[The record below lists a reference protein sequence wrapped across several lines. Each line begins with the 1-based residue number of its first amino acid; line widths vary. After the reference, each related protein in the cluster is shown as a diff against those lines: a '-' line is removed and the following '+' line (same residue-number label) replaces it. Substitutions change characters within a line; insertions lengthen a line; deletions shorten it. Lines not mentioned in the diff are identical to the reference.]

1 MEVRKIAKSKKK
13 RSKNKDVRA
22 KFFYS
27 VSLNK
32 SKYDS
37 LVAYAELAKDVRNFI
52 SEYIYNNN
60 DLKIG
65 ILLDIYSDIDLKIE
79 LKDYR
84 KQFKGILGTDEQIDI
99 SATTFQ
105 NCCKEVYIRYQVY
118 LQNELTKKLENY
130 NSIRKYLSFLIKY
143 YKGDLNDL
151 TNLILQEKIKTFLNE
166 ETNKV
171 EFTQKA
177 IFYQDLEKFLFNK
190 TRYNVNK
197 ILKMVENLRQRLVKN
212 ITLINFKSLTF
223 QDLNVLSINHE
234 KGRTGNIIDV
244 LEENS
249 NKAIINLNLAG
260 YKQIII
266 PTKFSKKYHGNLECY
281 NGKPYKMNNRGT
293 MGKRI
298 MYTIKFLKDR
308 KVKIILCQEVEKQN
322 YVYDSNKNNIL
333 GVDVNTSSNLFSL
346 SNGVQIPYDEKIIN
360 QAARLNKT
368 ISYKQTNKS
377 VSEKNVDE
385 VNKVYSKKIQRRI
398 NKMTRRAEY
407 YQNYKSHELI
417 EYMKNNN
424 FDYLAMEDLDIKSN
438 KTKVKKNSNGIKLN
452 YNDVAKTLRI
462 NNLKNVLERLC
473 KKENFNFA
481 KVNPAYTSQVCPVC
495 GNIDKKNRNHR
506 MFLCTNCHHS
516 DDADI
521 NAAKN
526 IKNRIVNPMLKLNL
540 IRFDNEKQIHV
551 GSKHKNKV
559 FYQEVYKNMNASKP
573 YKIK

>member
-1 MEVRKIAKSKKK
+1 MAKSKKK
-13 RSKNKDVRA
+13 DKNKDIKV

-27 VSLNK
+27 ISLNK
-32 SKYDS
+32 NKYDS

-52 SEYIYNNN
+52 SEYIYNND

-65 ILLDIYSDIDLKIE
+65 ILLNTYTDIDLKTE
-79 LKDYR
+79 LKNYR
-84 KQFKGILGTDEQIDI
+84 KQFKGILGTDEQFDI

-105 NCCKEVYIRYQVY
+105 NCCKEVHIRYQVY
-118 LQNELTKKLENY
+118 LQNELTKKLDNY

-143 YKGDLNDL
+143 YKGDLNEL
-151 TNLILQEKIKTFLNE
+151 TNLISQEKIKTSLNKK
-166 ETNKV
+166 TNKK
-171 EFTQKA
+171 EFTEKA
-177 IFYQDLEKFLFNK
+177 VFYQNLEKFLFNK

-197 ILKMVENLRQRLVKN
+197 ILNMVENLRQRLIKN

-234 KGRTGNIIDV
+234 KGRTGNIIDI

-249 NKAIINLNLAG
+249 NKVIINLNLAG
-260 YKQIII
+260 YKQIVI
-266 PTKFSKKYHGNLECY
+266 PTKFSKKYHGNLDCY
-281 NGKPYKMNNRGT
+281 NGKLYKMNNQGI
-293 MGKRI
+293 MGKRVT
-298 MYTIKFLKDR
+298 YTIKFLKDR
-308 KVKIILCQEVEKQN
+308 KVKIILFQETEKIN
-322 YVYDSNKNNIL
+322 YTYDDNRNNIL

-346 SNGVQIPYDEKIIN
+346 SNGVQIKYDEKIIN
-360 QAARLNKT
+360 QAAKLNKV
-368 ISYKQTNKS
+368 ISYKQTNKAT
-377 VSEKNVDE
+377 SEKNVDE
-385 VNKVYSKKIQRRI
+385 VNKIYSKKIRRRI
-398 NKMTRRAEY
+398 DKMVRRAEY

-417 EYMKNNN
+417 EYMKDNN
-424 FDYLAMEDLDIKSN
+424 FNYLVMEDLDIKSS
-438 KTKVKKNSNGIKLN
+438 KTKTKKNANNVKIN

-481 KVNPAYTSQVCPVC
+481 KVNPAYTSQTCSAC
-495 GNIDKKNRNHR
+495 GNIDRKSRNHR

-526 IKNRIVNPMLKLNL
+526 IKNRIINPMLKLNL
-540 IRFDNEKQIHV
+540 IRFDNENQIHI
-551 GSKHKNKV
+551 GSKHKNKS
-559 FYQEVYKNMNASKP
+559 FYEEVYKNMNTSKL

>member
-1 MEVRKIAKSKKK
+1 MAKSKKK
-13 RSKNKDVRA
+13 DKNKVVKA

-27 VSLNK
+27 ISLNK
-32 SKYDS
+32 NKYDS
-37 LVAYAELAKDVRNFI
+37 LIAYAEAVKNARNFA
-52 SEYIYNNN
+52 SEYICNND

-65 ILLDIYSDIDLKIE
+65 ILLGTYKETDLKTE

-84 KQFKGILGTDEQIDI
+84 KQFKGILGTDEQFDI

-105 NCCKEVYIRYQVY
+105 NCCKEVHIRYKTY
-118 LQNELTKKLENY
+118 LQNELTKKLDNY

-143 YKGDLNDL
+143 YNGDLNEL
-151 TNLILQEKIKTFLNE
+151 TNLILQEKIKTSLNKK
-166 ETNKV
+166 TNKK
-171 EFTQKA
+171 EFTEKVL
-177 IFYQDLEKFLFNK
+177 FYQDLEKFLFNK
-190 TRYNVNK
+190 TQYSVYK
-197 ILKMVENLRQRLVKN
+197 ILKMVENLRKRLIKD

-223 QDLNVLSINHE
+223 QDINVLLINYK
-234 KGRTGNIIDV
+234 KGRTGNIINI

-249 NKAIINLNLAG
+249 NKAVIKINLAG

-266 PTKFSKKYHGNLECY
+266 PTKFSKKYHGNLDYY
-281 NGKPYKMNNRGT
+281 NGKPYKTNNYGGI
-293 MGKRI
+293 GKRV

-308 KVKIILCQEVEKQN
+308 KVKIILFQEAEKQN
-322 YVYDSNKNNIL
+322 YTYDDKRNNVL
-333 GVDVNTSSNLFSL
+333 GVDINTSSNLFSL
-346 SNGVQIPYDEKIIN
+346 SNGVQIKYDEKIIN
-360 QAARLNKT
+360 QAAKLNKT
-368 ISYKQTNKS
+368 ISHKQTNKS
-377 VSEKNVDE
+377 ASEKNVDE
-385 VNKVYSKKIQRRI
+385 VNKVYSKKMQRRI
-398 NKMTRRAEY
+398 DKMVRRSEY

-424 FDYLAMEDLDIKSN
+424 FDYLVMEDLDINSS
-438 KTKVKKNSNGIKLN
+438 KTKTKKNSNGIKIN

-462 NNLKNVLERLC
+462 CNLKNILERLC
-473 KKENFNFA
+473 KKTNFNFA

-516 DDADI
+516 DDADV

-540 IRFDNEKQIHV
+540 IRFDSKNQIHV

-559 FYQEVYKNMNASKP
+559 FYQEVYKNMNTIKP
-573 YKIK
+573 YKI

>member
-1 MEVRKIAKSKKK
+1 MAKSKKK
-13 RSKNKDVRA
+13 DKNKVVKA

-32 SKYDS
+32 NKYDS

-60 DLKIG
+60 N
-65 ILLDIYSDIDLKIE
+65 LKIE
-79 LKDYR
+79 ILLGTYGAMNLQGELTNYR

-99 SATTFQ
+99 SATAFQ
-105 NCCKEVYIRYQVY
+105 NCCKEVHIKYQTY
-118 LQNELTKKLENY
+118 LKNELIKKLENY

-143 YKGDLNDL
+143 YKGDLNE
-151 TNLILQEKIKTFLNE
+151 LISLISQEKIKTFLNK
-166 ETNKV
+166 ETNKK

-177 IFYQDLEKFLFNK
+177 FFYQDLEKFLFNK

-197 ILKMVENLRQRLVKN
+197 ILNMVENLRQRLVKN

-223 QDLNVLSINHE
+223 QDINVLSINYE
-234 KGRTGNIIDV
+234 KGRTGNIIDI

-249 NKAIINLNLAG
+249 NKAVVKINLAG

-266 PTKFSKKYHGNLECY
+266 PTKFSKKYHGNLDYY
-281 NGKPYKMNNRGT
+281 NGKPYKMNNSGT
-293 MGKRI
+293 IGKRVT
-298 MYTIKFLKDR
+298 YTIKFLKDR
-308 KVKIILCQEVEKQN
+308 KVKIILFQETEKSN
-322 YVYDSNKNNIL
+322 YAYDDNRNNVL

-360 QAARLNKT
+360 QAAKLNKT
-368 ISYKQTNKS
+368 ISYKQINKS

-385 VNKVYSKKIQRRI
+385 VNKVYSKKMQRRI
-398 NKMTRRAEY
+398 DKMVRRAKY

-417 EYMKNNN
+417 QYMKNNN
-424 FDYLAMEDLDIKSN
+424 FNYLVMEDLDIKSS
-438 KTKVKKNSNGIKLN
+438 KTKVKKNANGIKLN
-452 YNDVAKTLRI
+452 YNNVAKTLRI

-495 GNIDKKNRNHR
+495 GNIDKKSRNHR
-506 MFLCTNCHHS
+506 TFLCTNCHHS

-526 IKNRIVNPMLKLNL
+526 IKNRITNPILKLNL

-551 GSKHKNKV
+551 GSKHRNKS
-559 FYQEVYKNMNASKP
+559 FYEEVYKNMNTLKP

>member
-1 MEVRKIAKSKKK
+1 M
-13 RSKNKDVRA
+13 
-22 KFFYS
+22 
-27 VSLNK
+27 
-32 SKYDS
+32 
-37 LVAYAELAKDVRNFI
+37 
-52 SEYIYNNN
+52 
-60 DLKIG
+60 KIG
-65 ILLDIYSDIDLKIE
+65 ILLNIYKDTDLKTE
-79 LKDYR
+79 LKNYR
-84 KQFKGILGTDEQIDI
+84 KQFKGILGTDEQFNI
-99 SATTFQ
+99 SASTFH

-143 YKGDLNDL
+143 YKGDLSEL
-151 TNLILQEKIKTFLNE
+151 INLISQEKIKTFLNE
-166 ETNKV
+166 ETGKE

-177 IFYQDLEKFLFNK
+177 LFYQNLEKFLFNK
-190 TRYNVNK
+190 IRYNVDK
-197 ILKMVENLRQRLVKN
+197 ILKMVENLRQRLIKN

-223 QDLNVLSINHE
+223 QDINVLSINYE
-234 KGRTGNIIDV
+234 KGRTGNIIDI

-249 NKAIINLNLAG
+249 NKVIIKLNLAG

-266 PTKFSKKYHGNLECY
+266 PTKFNEKYHGNLDYY
-281 NGKPYKMNNRGT
+281 NGKPYKMNNYGT
-293 MGKRI
+293 MGKRV

-308 KVKIILCQEVEKQN
+308 KVKIILFQETEKLN
-322 YVYDSNKNNIL
+322 YTYDDNRNNVL

-346 SNGVQIPYDEKIIN
+346 SNGVQIKYDEKIIN

-368 ISYKQTNKS
+368 MSYKQTNKF

-398 NKMTRRAEY
+398 DKMARRAEY

-424 FDYLAMEDLDIKSN
+424 FNYLVMEDLDIKSK
-438 KTKVKKNSNGIKLN
+438 KTKAKKNANGIKIN

-473 KKENFNFA
+473 KKENFNFT
-481 KVNPAYTSQVCPVC
+481 KVNPAYTSQTCSVC
-495 GNIDKKNRNHR
+495 GNINKKNRNHR

-526 IKNRIVNPMLKLNL
+526 IKNRITNPMLKLNL
-540 IRFDNEKQIHV
+540 IRFDSENQIHI
-551 GSKHKNKV
+551 GSKHKNKS
-559 FYQEVYKNMNASKP
+559 FYEEVYKNMNTLKP

>member
-1 MEVRKIAKSKKK
+1 MEVRKIAKSNKK
-13 RSKNKDVRA
+13 RSKNKDVKV

-32 SKYDS
+32 NKCDS
-37 LVAYAELAKDVRNFI
+37 LVAYAELAKDVRNFV
-52 SEYIYNNN
+52 SEYVYNSN
-60 DLKIG
+60 DLKIR
-65 ILLDIYSDIDLKIE
+65 ILLNTYTDIDLKIE

-99 SATTFQ
+99 SATAFQ
-105 NCCKEVYIRYQVY
+105 NCCKEVHIRYQTY

-143 YKGDLNDL
+143 YKGDLNEL
-151 TNLILQEKIKTFLNE
+151 TNLISQEKIKTFFNE
-166 ETNKV
+166 KTNKK
-171 EFTQKA
+171 EFTEKA
-177 IFYQDLEKFLFNK
+177 VFYQNLEKFLFNK

-197 ILKMVENLRQRLVKN
+197 ILNMVENLRQRLIKN

-234 KGRTGNIIDV
+234 KGRTGNIIDI

-249 NKAIINLNLAG
+249 NKVIINLNLAG
-260 YKQIII
+260 YKQIVI
-266 PTKFSKKYHGNLECY
+266 PTKFSKKYHGNLDCY
-281 NGKPYKMNNRGT
+281 NGKPYKMNSNGS
-293 MGKRI
+293 MGKRVT
-298 MYTIKFLKDR
+298 YTIKFLKDR
-308 KVKIILCQEVEKQN
+308 KVKIILYQEVEKLN
-322 YVYDSNKNNIL
+322 YTYDNNRNNIL

-346 SNGVQIPYDEKIIN
+346 SNGVQIPYDEKIVN
-360 QAARLNKT
+360 QAAKLNKT
-368 ISYKQTNKS
+368 ISYKQANKFA
-377 VSEKNVDE
+377 SEKNVDE
-385 VNKVYSKKIQRRI
+385 VNKVYSKKIRRRI
-398 NKMTRRAEY
+398 DKMVRRAEY

-424 FDYLAMEDLDIKSN
+424 FNYLVMEDLDIKSS
-438 KTKVKKNSNGIKLN
+438 KTKTKKNANCTKIN
-452 YNDVAKTLRI
+452 YNDVAQTLRI

-481 KVNPAYTSQVCPVC
+481 KVNPAYTSQTCSVC
-495 GNIDKKNRNHR
+495 GNIDKKSRNHR

-526 IKNRIVNPMLKLNL
+526 IKNRITNPMLKLNL
-540 IRFDNEKQIHV
+540 IRFDNENQIHV
-551 GSKHKNKV
+551 GSKHKNKS
-559 FYQEVYKNMNASKP
+559 FYEKVYKNLNATKP
-573 YKIK
+573 YKI

>member
-1 MEVRKIAKSKKK
+1 MAKSKKK
-13 RSKNKDVRA
+13 DKNKDIKA

-27 VSLNK
+27 ISLNK
-32 SKYDS
+32 NKYDS

-52 SEYIYNNN
+52 SEYICNN
-60 DLKIG
+60 DNLKIG
-65 ILLDIYSDIDLKIE
+65 ILLGTYTDIDLKIE

-84 KQFKGILGTDEQIDI
+84 KQFKGILGTDEQINI

-105 NCCKEVYIRYQVY
+105 NCCKEVHIRYQTY

-143 YKGDLNDL
+143 YKGNLSEL

-166 ETNKV
+166 ETNKK

-177 IFYQDLEKFLFNK
+177 LFYQDLEKFLFNK
-190 TRYNVNK
+190 TRYDVDK

-212 ITLINFKSLTF
+212 VTLINFKSLTF
-223 QDLNVLSINHE
+223 QNLNILSINYE
-234 KGRTGNIIDV
+234 KGNTGNIIDI

-249 NKAIINLNLAG
+249 NKAIIKINLAG
-260 YKQIII
+260 YQQIVI
-266 PTKFSKKYHGNLECY
+266 PTKFSKKYHGDLNNY
-281 NGKPYKMNNRGT
+281 NGKPYKMNNYGT
-293 MGKRI
+293 MGKRVT
-298 MYTIKFLKDR
+298 YTIKFLKDR
-308 KVKIILCQEVEKQN
+308 KVKIILYQEVEKLN
-322 YVYDSNKNNIL
+322 YAYDDSRNNIL

-360 QAARLNKT
+360 QAAKLNKT
-368 ISYKQTNKS
+368 ISYKQANKS
-377 VSEKNVDE
+377 ASEKNVDE
-385 VNKVYSKKIQRRI
+385 VNKVYSKKIRRRI
-398 NKMTRRAEY
+398 DKMVRRAEY

-424 FDYLAMEDLDIKSN
+424 FNYLVMEDLDIKSN
-438 KTKVKKNSNGIKLN
+438 KTKAKKNSNGIKLN
-452 YNDVAKTLRI
+452 YNNVAKTLRI

-473 KKENFNFA
+473 KKANFNFA
-481 KVNPAYTSQVCPVC
+481 KVNPAYTSQTCSVC

-540 IRFDNEKQIHV
+540 IRFDNENQIFI
-551 GSKHKNKV
+551 GSKHKNKS
-559 FYQEVYKNMNASKP
+559 FYEEVYKNLNATKP
-573 YKIK
+573 YKI

>member
-1 MEVRKIAKSKKK
+1 MAKSKKK
-13 RSKNKDVRA
+13 DKNKVVKA

-27 VSLNK
+27 ISLNK
-32 SKYDS
+32 NKYDS
-37 LVAYAELAKDVRNFI
+37 LVAYAELARDVRNFV
-52 SEYIYNNN
+52 SEYIYKNN

-84 KQFKGILGTDEQIDI
+84 KQFKGILETDEQIDI

-143 YKGDLNDL
+143 YRGDLNDL
-151 TNLILQEKIKTFLNE
+151 TNLISKEKIKTFLNE
-166 ETNKV
+166 KTNKE
-171 EFTQKA
+171 EFTGKA
-177 IFYQDLEKFLFNK
+177 IFYQNLEKFLFNK
-190 TRYNVNK
+190 TRYSVDK
-197 ILKMVENLRQRLVKN
+197 ILKMVENLRQRLIKN

-223 QDLNVLSINHE
+223 QDLNVLSINHK
-234 KGRTGNIIDV
+234 KGNTGNIIDI

-249 NKAIINLNLAG
+249 NKAIIKLNLAG
-260 YKQIII
+260 YKQVII
-266 PTKFSKKYHGNLECY
+266 PTKFSKKYHGDLNNY
-281 NGKPYKMNNRGT
+281 NGKPYKMNNNGS
-293 MGKRI
+293 MGKRV

-308 KVKIILCQEVEKQN
+308 KVKIILFQEAEKQN
-322 YVYDSNKNNIL
+322 YAYDDNRNNIL

-346 SNGVQIPYDEKIIN
+346 SNGVQIKYDEKIIN

-377 VSEKNVDE
+377 ASEKNVDE
-385 VNKVYSKKIQRRI
+385 VNKVYSKKIRRKI
-398 NKMTRRAEY
+398 DKMVRRAEY

-417 EYMKNNN
+417 KYMKNNN
-424 FDYLAMEDLDIKSN
+424 FNYLVMEDLEIKSS
-438 KTKVKKNSNGIKLN
+438 KTKTKKNANGIKLN

-481 KVNPAYTSQVCPVC
+481 KVNPAYTSQTCSVC
-495 GNIDKKNRNHR
+495 GNIDKKSRNHR

-540 IRFDNEKQIHV
+540 IRFDSENQIHV
-551 GSKHKNKV
+551 GSKHRNKS
-559 FYQEVYKNMNASKP
+559 FYEEVYKNMNTIKP

>member
-1 MEVRKIAKSKKK
+1 MAKSKKK
-13 RSKNKDVRA
+13 DENKEVRA

-32 SKYDS
+32 NKYDS
-37 LVAYAELAKDVRNFI
+37 LIAYAEATRDARNFI
-52 SEYIYNNN
+52 SEYIYNDN
-60 DLKIG
+60 DLKIK
-65 ILLDIYSDIDLKIE
+65 ILLNIYKETNLKTE
-79 LKDYR
+79 LKDYK
-84 KQFKGILGTDEQIDI
+84 KQFKGILGSNEQFDI

-105 NCCKEVYIRYQVY
+105 NCCKEVYIRYQTY

-143 YKGDLNDL
+143 YKGDLSEL
-151 TNLILQEKIKTFLNE
+151 TNLISQEKIKTSLNK
-166 ETNKV
+166 ETKKE
-171 EFTQKA
+171 EFTEKA
-177 IFYQDLEKFLFNK
+177 IFYQNLEKFLFNK
-190 TRYNVNK
+190 TKYNVNK
-197 ILKMVENLRQRLVKN
+197 ILKMVENLRKRLIKN

-223 QDLNVLSINHE
+223 QDINVLSINYK
-234 KGRTGNIIDV
+234 KGKTGNIIDI

-266 PTKFSKKYHGNLECY
+266 PTKFNKKYHGNLDYY
-281 NGKPYKMNNRGT
+281 NGKPYKMNNNGS
-293 MGKRI
+293 MGKRVT
-298 MYTIKFLKDR
+298 YTIKFLKDR
-308 KVKIILCQEVEKQN
+308 KVKITLFQEVEKLN
-322 YVYDSNKNNIL
+322 YAYDNNRNNVL

-346 SNGVQIPYDEKIIN
+346 SNGVQIKYDEKIIN
-360 QAARLNKT
+360 QAAKLNKI
-368 ISYKQTNKS
+368 ISCKQANKS
-377 VSEKNVDE
+377 VSEKNIDG

-398 NKMTRRAEY
+398 NKMVRRAEY

-417 EYMKNNN
+417 KYMKNNN
-424 FDYLAMEDLDIKSN
+424 FDYLVMEDLDLKSN
-438 KTKVKKNSNGIKLN
+438 KTKVKKNSNDIKIN

-462 NNLKNVLERLC
+462 NNLKNILERLC
-473 KKENFNFA
+473 KKVNFNFA
-481 KVNPAYTSQVCPVC
+481 KVNPAYTSQTCPVC

-526 IKNRIVNPMLKLNL
+526 IKNRIINPMLKLNL
-540 IRFDNEKQIHV
+540 IRFDSKNQIHV
-551 GSKHKNKV
+551 GSKHKNKS
-559 FYQEVYKNMNASKP
+559 FYKEVYKNMNTSKP

>member
-1 MEVRKIAKSKKK
+1 MAKSKKK
-13 RSKNKDVRA
+13 DKNKVVKA

-27 VSLNK
+27 ISLNK
-32 SKYDS
+32 NKYDS
-37 LVAYAELAKDVRNFI
+37 LVAYAELAKDVRNFA

-65 ILLDIYSDIDLKIE
+65 ILLNTYTDIDLKKE
-79 LKDYR
+79 LNNYR

-99 SATTFQ
+99 SSTTFQ
-105 NCCKEVYIRYQVY
+105 NCCKEVHIRYQVY

-130 NSIRKYLSFLIKY
+130 NSIRKYVSFLIKY
-143 YKGDLNDL
+143 YKGDLNEL
-151 TNLILQEKIKTFLNE
+151 TNLILQEKIKTFLNK
-166 ETNKV
+166 ETNKK
-171 EFTQKA
+171 EFTEKA
-177 IFYQDLEKFLFNK
+177 LFYQDLEKFLFNK
-190 TRYNVNK
+190 TRYSVDK

-223 QDLNVLSINHE
+223 QDLNVSSINHE
-234 KGRTGNIIDV
+234 KGRTGNIIDI

-249 NKAIINLNLAG
+249 NKAIIKINLAG

-266 PTKFSKKYHGNLECY
+266 PTKFNKKYHGNLDCY
-281 NGKPYKMNNRGT
+281 NGVLYKMNSYGT
-293 MGKRI
+293 MGKRVT
-298 MYTIKFLKDR
+298 YTIKFLKDR
-308 KVKIILCQEVEKQN
+308 KVKIILFQEAEKQN
-322 YVYDSNKNNIL
+322 YTYDNNRNNIL

-360 QAARLNKT
+360 QAAKLNKT
-368 ISYKQTNKS
+368 ISHKQTNKS

-385 VNKVYSKKIQRRI
+385 VNKVYSKKIRRRI
-398 NKMTRRAEY
+398 DKMVRRAEY

-424 FDYLAMEDLDIKSN
+424 FNYLVMEDLDIKSK
-438 KTKVKKNSNGIKLN
+438 KTKAKKNANNVKIN
-452 YNDVAKTLRI
+452 YNDVAQILRI

-481 KVNPAYTSQVCPVC
+481 KVNPAYTSQTCSVC

-506 MFLCTNCHHS
+506 MFLCINCHHS

-526 IKNRIVNPMLKLNL
+526 IKNRITNPMLKLNL
-540 IRFDNEKQIHV
+540 IRFDNDKQIHI
-551 GSKHKNKV
+551 GSKHKNKS
-559 FYQEVYKNMNASKP
+559 FYEEVYKNMNTTKP
-573 YKIK
+573 FKI

>member
-1 MEVRKIAKSKKK
+1 MAKSKKK
-13 RSKNKDVRA
+13 DKNKVVKA

-32 SKYDS
+32 NKYDS
-37 LVAYAELAKDVRNFI
+37 LVAYAEAAKDARNFV
-52 SEYIYNNN
+52 SEYVHNN
-60 DLKIG
+60 DNLKLG
-65 ILLDIYSDIDLKIE
+65 ILLNTYKETDLKTE
-79 LKDYR
+79 LKNYR
-84 KQFKGILGTDEQIDI
+84 KQFKGILGTDEQFDI

-143 YKGDLNDL
+143 YKGNLNEL
-151 TNLILQEKIKTFLNE
+151 TNLISQEKIKTFLNE
-166 ETNKV
+166 ETKKE
-171 EFTQKA
+171 EFTEKA
-177 IFYQDLEKFLFNK
+177 VFYQDLEKFLFTK
-190 TRYNVNK
+190 TRYNVDK
-197 ILKMVENLRQRLVKN
+197 ILKIVENLRQRLIKN

-223 QDLNVLSINHE
+223 QNLNILSINHK
-234 KGRTGNIIDV
+234 KGNTGNIVDI

-249 NKAIINLNLAG
+249 NKAIIKINLAG
-260 YKQIII
+260 YKQVTI
-266 PTKFSKKYHGNLECY
+266 PTKFSKKYHRNLDCY
-281 NGKPYKMNNRGT
+281 NGKSFVMNSNGSI
-293 MGKRI
+293 GKRV

-308 KVKIILCQEVEKQN
+308 KIKIILFQETEKSN
-322 YVYDSNKNNIL
+322 YVYDNNKSNIL

-346 SNGVQIPYDEKIIN
+346 SNGVQIKYNEKIIN

-368 ISYKQTNKS
+368 ISHKQTNKS
-377 VSEKNVDE
+377 ASEKNIDE
-385 VNKVYSKKIQRRI
+385 INKVYSKKIQRRI
-398 NKMTRRAEY
+398 DKMVRRAEY

-417 EYMKNNN
+417 EYMKKNN
-424 FDYLAMEDLDIKSN
+424 FDYLVMEDLNLKSN
-438 KTKVKKNSNGIKLN
+438 KTKTKKNSNDIKIN

-473 KKENFNFA
+473 KKANFNFA
-481 KVNPAYTSQVCPVC
+481 KVNPAYTSQTCSVC

-506 MFLCTNCHHS
+506 MFLCTNCHHN

-540 IRFDNEKQIHV
+540 IRFDSENQIHI
-551 GSKHKNKV
+551 GSKHKNKT
-559 FYQEVYKNMNASKP
+559 FYEEVYKNMNTTKP

>member
-1 MEVRKIAKSKKK
+1 MAKSKKK
-13 RSKNKDVRA
+13 DKNKDIKV

-27 VSLNK
+27 ISLNK
-32 SKYDS
+32 NKYDS

-52 SEYIYNNN
+52 SEYIYNND

-65 ILLDIYSDIDLKIE
+65 ILLNTYTDIDLKTE
-79 LKDYR
+79 LKNYR
-84 KQFKGILGTDEQIDI
+84 KQFKGILGTDEQFDI

-105 NCCKEVYIRYQVY
+105 NCCKEVHIRYQVY
-118 LQNELTKKLENY
+118 LQNELTKKLDNY

-143 YKGDLNDL
+143 YKGDLNEL
-151 TNLILQEKIKTFLNE
+151 TNLISQEKIKTSLNKK
-166 ETNKV
+166 TNKK
-171 EFTQKA
+171 EFTEKA
-177 IFYQDLEKFLFNK
+177 VFYQNLEKFLFNK
-190 TRYNVNK
+190 TRYSANK
-197 ILKMVENLRQRLVKN
+197 ILKMVENLRRRLIKN

-234 KGRTGNIIDV
+234 KGRTGNIIDI

-249 NKAIINLNLAG
+249 NKAIIKINLAG
-260 YKQIII
+260 YKQVTI
-266 PTKFSKKYHGNLECY
+266 PTKFSKKYHGNLDCY
-281 NGKPYKMNNRGT
+281 NGKLYKMNNQGI
-293 MGKRI
+293 MGKRVT
-298 MYTIKFLKDR
+298 YTIKFLKDR
-308 KVKIILCQEVEKQN
+308 KVKIILFQETEKIN
-322 YVYDSNKNNIL
+322 YTYDDNRNNIL

-346 SNGVQIPYDEKIIN
+346 SNGVQIKYDEKIIN
-360 QAARLNKT
+360 QAAKLNKT

-385 VNKVYSKKIQRRI
+385 VNKVYSKKIRRRI
-398 NKMTRRAEY
+398 DKMVRRAEY

-424 FDYLAMEDLDIKSN
+424 FDYLVMEDLEIKSS
-438 KTKVKKNSNGIKLN
+438 KTKTKKNANGIKIN

-481 KVNPAYTSQVCPVC
+481 KVNPAYTSQTCSAC
-495 GNIDKKNRNHR
+495 GNIDRKSRNHR

-526 IKNRIVNPMLKLNL
+526 IKNRIINPMLKLNL
-540 IRFDNEKQIHV
+540 IRFDNENQIHI
-551 GSKHKNKV
+551 GSKHKNKS
-559 FYQEVYKNMNASKP
+559 FYEEVYKNMNTSKL